1 MAEELSLDHFDL
13 GTFVDYVHALKQ
25 ERDALRAQAIQ
36 DGEAVEVV
44 TTWHPDSR
52 SYEEQ
57 IVKHDTKG
65 SRKSLGA
72 MNAKLRAKVGRLER
86 ELSTVK
92 QSLTVE
98 PVAYA
103 AFADNGNIRMWC
115 RSAIG
120 MCELFDAHGNK
131 AVPLYTH
138 PSDQVEGSSKQIAWM
153 RRDEV
158 MGCKR
163 FITQKCYDAQSP
175 QMKGNYEPFY
185 CAHCKADQV
194 AEPDAELVELLRECR
209 NDFAGVSMSHTLI
222 QRIDAKLASQK

>member
-1 MAEELSLDHFDL
+1 MNTVCDRDWPEDFEHEN
-13 GTFVDYVHALKQ
+13 GEYMNTCCECRNTFAVHKRRVVCKAC
-25 ERDALRAQAIQ
+25 ATIIQ
-36 DGEAVEVV
+36 GGEAVAVV

-120 MCELFDAHGNK
+120 MCELIDEHGNK

-138 PSDQVEGSSKQIAWM
+138 P
-153 RRDEV
+153 
-158 MGCKR
+158 
-163 FITQKCYDAQSP
+163 
-175 QMKGNYEPFY
+175 
-185 CAHCKADQV
+185 ADQV
-194 AEPDAELVELLRECR
+194 ADDLTMVKVSRELLEQIAVELEHDNDRYFLGRELRALLNGGQE
-209 NDFAGVSMSHTLI
+209 
-222 QRIDAKLASQK
+222 